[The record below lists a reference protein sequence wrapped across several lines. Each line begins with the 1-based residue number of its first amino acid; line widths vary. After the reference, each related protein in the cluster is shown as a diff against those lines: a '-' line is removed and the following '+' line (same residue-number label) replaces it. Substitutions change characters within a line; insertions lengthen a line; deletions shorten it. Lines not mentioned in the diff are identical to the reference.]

1 MNEQNE
7 MRDLY
12 AGLAMLGEVSAKA
25 GRHELPPDLVAA
37 RAFDMADA
45 MVREATKRDVVPE
58 GSLEHLQAELA
69 ALSAAADRAFPET
82 KAPSGETRTPAGE
95 TTPGQDATTPTT
107 SETV

>member
-12 AGLAMLGEVSAKA
+12 AGLAMLGEVSAKS
-25 GRHELPPDLVAA
+25 GRHELLPDQVAT

-45 MVREATKRDVVPE
+45 MVREATKRDVVVE
-58 GSLEHLQAELA
+58 GSIEHLTPQLT
-69 ALSAAADRAFPET
+69 ALTAAAAQASPET
-82 KAPSGETRTPAGE
+82 KAPRGETNAPAGE
-95 TTPGQDATTPTT
+95 TTPGQDETKPPT